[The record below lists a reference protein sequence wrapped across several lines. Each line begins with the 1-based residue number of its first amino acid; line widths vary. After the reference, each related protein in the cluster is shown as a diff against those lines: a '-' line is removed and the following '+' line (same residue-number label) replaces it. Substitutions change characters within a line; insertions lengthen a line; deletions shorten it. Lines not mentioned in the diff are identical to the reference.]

1 MVFATREW
9 MDRASMNVD
18 GDGAQISS
26 GIDPRYAQ
34 RSGSAGCAS
43 RVAFVIDPRGRVTSL
58 EAPAALQRLG
68 WLGAGPPLRGHVR
81 PMGMI
86 AAPATGGDVVVTTSA
101 ARRPS
106 AAARACDR

>member
-1 MVFATREW
+1 M
-9 MDRASMNVD
+9 SMGTV
-18 GDGAQISS
+18 
-26 GIDPRYAQ
+26 R
-34 RSGSAGCAS
+34 RSPAGSTHAMRSAPAAPSCRQLAPAAPVA
-43 RVAFVIDPRGRVTSL
+43 RHEFAFVIDPRGRVTSL